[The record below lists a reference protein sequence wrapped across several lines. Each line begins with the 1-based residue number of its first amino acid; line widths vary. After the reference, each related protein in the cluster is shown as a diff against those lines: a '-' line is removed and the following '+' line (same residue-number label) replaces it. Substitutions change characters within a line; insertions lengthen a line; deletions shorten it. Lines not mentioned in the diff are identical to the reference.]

1 MSITAN
7 LNAAR
12 RDTTG
17 KGAARKLR
25 AAGRIPAIVYGH
37 EMEPIRVTVDQQE
50 TEHLFSTISVEN
62 TIVDLTIDDE
72 KDAVRAL
79 VREVQ
84 THAFRPSIL
93 HVDFLR
99 IQQGVAVELT
109 IPVHLEG
116 IAVGVKDSGGVL
128 DHVIH
133 EVPVRCIPSLI
144 PEAFHVDVSGLEIGD
159 ALHVSDIP
167 LEEGVE
173 ILVDDAR
180 TICSVAAPRL
190 LEVED
195 EEEVEGEDVEVA
207 LVGDEEEG
215 EAEETE

>member
-7 LNAAR
+7 LNAER
-12 RDTTG
+12 RDTKG

-25 AAGRIPAIVYGH
+25 STGRIPAIVYGVD
-37 EMEPIRVTVDQQE
+37 MDPIRVTVDQKE
-50 TEHLFSTISVEN
+50 TEYLFGTISVEN
-62 TIVDLTIDDE
+62 TIIDLTVDDE
-72 KDAVRAL
+72 KEPVRTL

-84 THAFRPSIL
+84 THAYRPSIL

-116 IAVGVKDSGGVL
+116 TPVGVKDSGGVL

-144 PEAFHVDVSGLEIGD
+144 PEAFHIDVSTLEIGD
-159 ALHVSDIP
+159 SLHVSDIP

-173 ILVDDAR
+173 ILVEDAR

-195 EEEVEGEDVEVA
+195 EEDEDEDAEVA
-207 LVGDEEEG
+207 LVGDEDED